1 VKREFGELASFGR
14 RGRFAGVAW
23 LTRALGSSGE
33 SGRPS
38 CSAVQQSFD
47 AMMEGW
53 VRMSEGFVLEVAS
66 LLTFASVHVEH
77 LPKAK
82 VEEGPHDT
90 MDDHKTTDPTN
101 GYNTMENVRKEEA
114 FTAPT

>member
-23 LTRALGSSGE
+23 LTRALGSPGE

-47 AMMEGW
+47 AM
-53 VRMSEGFVLEVAS
+53 VRRVVGEDE
-66 LLTFASVHVEH
+66 
-77 LPKAK
+77 
-82 VEEGPHDT
+82 
-90 MDDHKTTDPTN
+90 
-101 GYNTMENVRKEEA
+101 
-114 FTAPT
+114 